1 MMMMMIIMLVMK
13 MMKTLMMMMR
23 LMMILMPINT
33 KVSWMRRSGEDNPYL
48 LTYGKLIYS
57 SDVRYQIFHEANH
70 DWKLQIQ
77 GPTLKLDLYFKNI
90 IFLFL

>member
-1 MMMMMIIMLVMK
+1 
-13 MMKTLMMMMR
+13 
-23 LMMILMPINT
+23 
-33 KVSWMRRSGEDNPYL
+33 MRRSGEDNPYL

-77 GPTLKLDLYFKNI
+77 VRWPY
-90 IFLFL
+90 